1 MQSGARFI
9 MASIDLDL
17 KQMGPVDSK
26 KKCVETVDSAA
37 KEISWIIDNLPVTI
51 FRILNESSWPI
62 HYISKNVEKLTGYP
76 TRDFTSQ
83 RLSWSDIVFPVD
95 VPVIDKAIE
104 KAMKNKTPYQVEY
117 RIKKSDGETVFIQ
130 EQASL
135 VNDDYGNMAYIDGV
149 FLDVTPQIFRRE
161 ESQRAI
167 VSSIPAPSLALYVDA
182 SGKIKYINDYFLE
195 VCKFK
200 NADEAVGKSPAELLE
215 TNSKRTLAEKVME
228 TGEGVYNLEK
238 AFKFKALDKPLFTV
252 LSAVP
257 IKDEAGIIVGS
268 LTVITDMTEMK
279 DREKEVK
286 DLLDYTNGCLKNL
299 GGGIRR
305 ISEGDLDAHLD
316 KIKDDD
322 FGDTFDEFNKLVINL
337 KSVIENVLAD
347 MLTTLEDAR
356 QSEEAVGQMNMGMQQ
371 ISTAAEQIATGSE
384 NLSRHAGTAASDIK
398 ASEEIFKTLSESS
411 TKSSSYASQAGKTS
425 EEAQGLSNMALEEVE
440 QLVAEISKLGDVVHS
455 LDDAVNNIGA
465 VTGKIKSIADQTN
478 LLALNAAI
486 EAARAGE
493 YGRGFAVVADEVRKL
508 AADSRKS
515 TDEINGIVTSVQK
528 ETRKVTEAIN
538 TADVQAKIGSKN
550 IKQALNKSHE
560 IANAVATINS
570 MLIELDKL
578 AEEGLTKIEN
588 VEKSISETAST
599 AEENAASSEE
609 TSAAIEEQTA
619 AMQQVSAS
627 VQDVSGLAQKT
638 VDTLLEN
645 FKVSGAPKSSHPSSG
660 KPQSFNRISQNF
672 DRKGDLKGDLKGNLK
687 GNLKRH

>member
-1 MQSGARFI
+1 
-9 MASIDLDL
+9 
-17 KQMGPVDSK
+17 
-26 KKCVETVDSAA
+26 
-37 KEISWIIDNLPVTI
+37 
-51 FRILNESSWPI
+51 
-62 HYISKNVEKLTGYP
+62 
-76 TRDFTSQ
+76 
-83 RLSWSDIVFPVD
+83 
-95 VPVIDKAIE
+95 
-104 KAMKNKTPYQVEY
+104 
-117 RIKKSDGETVFIQ
+117 
-130 EQASL
+130 
-135 VNDDYGNMAYIDGV
+135 
-149 FLDVTPQIFRRE
+149 
-161 ESQRAI
+161 
-167 VSSIPAPSLALYVDA
+167 
-182 SGKIKYINDYFLE
+182 
-195 VCKFK
+195 
-200 NADEAVGKSPAELLE
+200 
-215 TNSKRTLAEKVME
+215 
-228 TGEGVYNLEK
+228 
-238 AFKFKALDKPLFTV
+238 
-252 LSAVP
+252 
-257 IKDEAGIIVGS
+257 
-268 LTVITDMTEMK
+268 
-279 DREKEVK
+279 
-286 DLLDYTNGCLKNL
+286 
-299 GGGIRR
+299 
-305 ISEGDLDAHLD
+305 
-316 KIKDDD
+316 
-322 FGDTFDEFNKLVINL
+322 
-337 KSVIENVLAD
+337 
-347 MLTTLEDAR
+347 
-356 QSEEAVGQMNMGMQQ
+356 
-371 ISTAAEQIATGSE
+371 
-384 NLSRHAGTAASDIK
+384 
-398 ASEEIFKTLSESS
+398 
-411 TKSSSYASQAGKTS
+411 
-425 EEAQGLSNMALEEVE
+425 MALEEVE

-645 FKVSGAPKSSHPSSG
+645 FTVSGEPKSSHPSSG
-660 KPQSFNRISQNF
+660 KPQSLNRMSQDF
-672 DRKGDLKGDLKGNLK
+672 DRNGYLKGNLKGDLRGNLKGDLKGNLK
-687 GNLKRH
+687 RH